1 MAKENDRNDIP
12 HSEIR
17 RMESEGVIEKFDESN
32 PSHKSLD
39 MEYALIDSLSQE
51 RDELKDK
58 VVELENKL
66 SNAISPT
73 KYESLIKLNQKLR
86 EQIPNI
92 KSGDSKLH
100 IEETYSSEREL
111 PEVVDREAPK
121 YFNDEWNPTASDG
134 EEHRYEFRPNL
145 KAYNKGR
152 DYDV

>member
-100 IEETYSSEREL
+100 IEETY
-111 PEVVDREAPK
+111 
-121 YFNDEWNPTASDG
+121 
-134 EEHRYEFRPNL
+134 
-145 KAYNKGR
+145 
-152 DYDV
+152 